1 MTVTHIG
8 TVVIQMRRAR
18 QIQEINTQPTNR
30 TLSPLYEVWMGKG
43 KADGT
48 LRNSGEM
55 VEILGWK
62 ITR

>member
-18 QIQEINTQPTNR
+18 QIQEINNQPTNR
-30 TLSPLYEVWMGKG
+30 TLSPLYEVCMGKG